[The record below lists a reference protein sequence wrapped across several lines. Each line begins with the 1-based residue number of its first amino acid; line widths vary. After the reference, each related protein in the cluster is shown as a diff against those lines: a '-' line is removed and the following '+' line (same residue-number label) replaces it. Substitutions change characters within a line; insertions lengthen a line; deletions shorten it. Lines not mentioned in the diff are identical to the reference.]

1 MMEGYGF
8 VQANHYSSP
17 PTSLLLS
24 YSLTLSLSLS
34 LSLCLPLSL
43 PYTHTLSLS
52 LLFTNVQT
60 IVKLKPTDL
69 GLEMHNSGLEGKQ
82 NK

>member
-34 LSLCLPLSL
+34 ASPSLFL
-43 PYTHTLSLS
+43 THTLSLS